1 MDLEPAVQK
10 HAVDE
15 DHESEDG
22 GRAKGENQTER
33 KRMSPGGE
41 VVTVSDDAC
50 REAGGK
56 RMGSAE
62 IVGDVGEIFDGASQ
76 R

>member
-1 MDLEPAVQK
+1 
-10 HAVDE
+10 
-15 DHESEDG
+15 
-22 GRAKGENQTER
+22 
-33 KRMSPGGE
+33 MSPGGE
-41 VVTVSDDAC
+41 VVIVSDDGC